1 MLDLLVEDA
10 RILTLDPRYPHAR
23 RIGIWNGRVVGRD
36 DELDGLTPRE
46 TVRLD
51 GATVLPGF
59 VDAHTHLGWCGRSAQ
74 SLDLSSVQGRD
85 ALLAAIA
92 DHVATTDSEWID
104 AVGYDQRNLGGQHI
118 TAAELDTVTAGRK
131 AYLLHRSGHACA
143 VNSAVLAD
151 IDPAELASYGG
162 SVVRDAA
169 GAPTGVLL
177 EAAQG
182 PVQERRRP
190 YELTEMISSLRLA
203 AQQCLAQG
211 VTTCAEAGIAA
222 GLAGASPIELM
233 AYQRANLP
241 IRVQLMVSDLMLHP
255 LAAAPADRVT
265 TGLDLGIGTGFG
277 GDRLWLGAM
286 KMWLDGGVQ
295 ARTAAL
301 SEPFAGTDNRGELA
315 GDPDELRAKI
325 VAAHVSGW
333 QLALHA
339 IGDRAIDLAI
349 EALGEAQRALPRPDA
364 RHRIEHC
371 GIVRPDQLA
380 GLAASGAIAVLQP
393 EFLWHNGDDYTRVL
407 GEPRAHWQ
415 YRGRAL
421 LDAGVPLVGSS
432 DRPVV
437 SGAPLQAMRFMVER
451 RSNTGLLVGP
461 DEAITVDEALH
472 AYTMAGAHSIGRED
486 DLGSIAPR
494 KWADLAVLEADPHDV
509 APEQLSEIGVLA
521 TYVAG
526 DRVYAR

>member
-10 RILTLDPRYPHAR
+10 RILTLDPRHPQAR
-23 RIGIWNGRVVGRD
+23 RLGVWNGRIVGLD
-36 DELDGLTPRE
+36 DDVADLTARQ

-59 VDAHTHLGWCGRSAQ
+59 VDAHTHLGWSGRSAL
-74 SLDLSSVQGRD
+74 SLDLSGVSSR
-85 ALLAAIA
+85 AELLAA
-92 DHVATTDSEWID
+92 VAAHAAATDGEWID
-104 AVGYDQRNLGGQHI
+104 AVGYDQRSLGGEHI
-118 TAAELDTVTAGRK
+118 TAAELDPVTGGRK

-143 VNSAVLAD
+143 VNSAVLAE
-151 IDPAELASYGG
+151 IDPAELAAGG
-162 SVVRDAA
+162 GNVVRDAA

-177 EAAQG
+177 EAAQA
-182 PVQERRRP
+182 PVQALRRP
-190 YELTEMISSLRLA
+190 YDLDEMISALRLA
-203 AQQCLAQG
+203 ADQCLAQG

-222 GLAGASPIELM
+222 GLAGASPIELL
-233 AYQRANLP
+233 AFQRADLP

-265 TGLDLGIGTGFG
+265 LGLDLGLGTGFG

-286 KMWLDGGVQ
+286 KIWLDGGVQ

-301 SEPFAGTDNRGELA
+301 TEPFAGTDNRGELA

-333 QLALHA
+333 QLAVHA

-349 EALGEAQRALPRPDA
+349 EALLEAQQTLPRPDA

-380 GLAASGAIAVLQP
+380 GLARCGAIAVLQP
-393 EFLWHNGDDYTRVL
+393 EFLWHNGADYTRVL

-437 SGAPLQAMRFMVER
+437 SGAPLQAIRFMVER
-451 RSNTGLLVGP
+451 RSSTGAVVGP

-472 AYTMAGAHSIGRED
+472 AYTQAGAHSIGREH
-486 DLGSIAPR
+486 DLGSLSPR
-494 KWADLAVLEADPHDV
+494 KWADLVVLDADPHDV
-509 APEQLSEIGVLA
+509 APAQLSEIGVLA

-526 DRVYAR
+526 EQAYAR